1 MEIVNK
7 KNRFD
12 LVLEDKTIGYL
23 NYAERKVD
31 IDAIFIFVDPAYRG
45 TKAKNILLDEL
56 MQLSNS
62 TNKKLH
68 CTCTYMKA
76 WFGKNKPEYLVE
88 SQRS

>member
-1 MEIVNK
+1 MEIVSK

-12 LVLEDKTIGYL
+12 LMSDGKTIGYL
-23 NYAERKVD
+23 NYAERSND
-31 IDAIFIFVDPAYRG
+31 IDAIFIFVDPAHRG
-45 TKAKNILLDEL
+45 TPAKNVLLDEI
-56 MQLSNS
+56 MKLSDN
-62 TNKKLH
+62 TNKKLY

>member
-1 MEIVNK
+1 MDIVNK

-12 LVLEDKTIGYL
+12 LVLEGKTIGYL
-23 NYAERKVD
+23 NYAERATD

-45 TKAKNILLDEL
+45 TPAKNKLLDEL
-56 MQLSNS
+56 MQLSNE

-88 SQRS
+88 SQRG

>member
-1 MEIVNK
+1 MDIKHK

-12 LVLEDKTIGYL
+12 LVLDDKIIGYL
-23 NYAERKVD
+23 NYAERQAD

-56 MQLSNS
+56 MNLSRS
-62 TNKKLH
+62 TSKKLH

-76 WFGKNKPEYLVE
+76 WFGKNQPEYLVE